1 MKKLALYTAIGI
13 LLAGCSQQTE
23 KGDFEIKAHIDNAP
37 LGTVYLEE
45 LTLQE
50 AKIVDTV
57 ILKDASG
64 KFTLKGIVPE
74 QALYRIRFG
83 ETNKFILLGLDAGTM
98 EIEGDFNHLELAKIE
113 DSEASTEIQ
122 QLLNEASAKNKSL
135 TEDMQALDSLH
146 QLNTPDSVLQ
156 PKVEALK
163 AKEKELE
170 QYVLHSAT
178 TTKSPAVAVFAL
190 SMVNTETILSD
201 KKIVEDA
208 KKRFPT
214 NTLLASLTNKLT
226 EIDQQKNAAQQAA
239 TGGEGE
245 DANMTSVKIG
255 QEAPEFS
262 LPDPSGKKISL
273 SSFRG
278 KYVLVD
284 FWASWCKPCRME
296 NPNVVKAYNE
306 FKNKNFTVLGVSL
319 DKKKEAWQ
327 DAIKTDGLSWT
338 HVSDLQFWESAIVP
352 LYGINSIPT
361 NMLLDPQ
368 GKVLAIGLR
377 GEALDAKLKELLK

>member
-1 MKKLALYTAIGI
+1 MKKLALYTTIGI
-13 LLAGCSQQTE
+13 FLAGCAQPTE

-57 ILKDASG
+57 NLKDASG

-98 EIEGDFNHLELAKIE
+98 EIDGDFNHLELVKI
-113 DSEASTEIQ
+113 DNSEASSEIQ
-122 QLLNEASAKNKSL
+122 QLLNEASAKNRSL
-135 TEDMQALDSLH
+135 TEDMKALDSLH
-146 QLNTPDSVLQ
+146 QLKTPDSVLQ
-156 PKVEALK
+156 PKIDALH

-170 QYVLHSAT
+170 QYVLHTAT
-178 TTKSPAVAVFAL
+178 TTKSPAVAVFAM
-190 SMVNTETILSD
+190 SMVNTETLLAD
-201 KKIVEDA
+201 KQAIADA

-214 NTLLASLTNKLT
+214 NTLVTSLTGKLT
-226 EIDQQKNAAQQAA
+226 EIEQKTAQQGAGA
-239 TGGEGE
+239 SEEE
-245 DANMTSVKIG
+245 DANMTNVKIG
-255 QEAPEFS
+255 QEAPDFS
-262 LPDPSGKKISL
+262 LPDMSGKKISL
-273 SSFRG
+273 SSLRG

-296 NPNVVKAYNE
+296 NPNVVKAFNTY
-306 FKNKNFTVLGVSL
+306 KSKNFTVLGVSL
-319 DKKKEAWQ
+319 DKKKEAWA
-327 DAIKTDGLSWT
+327 DAIKTDGLTWN
-338 HVSDLQFWESAIVP
+338 HVSDLQFWESAVVP

-368 GKVLAIGLR
+368 GKVVAVGLR
-377 GEALDAKLKELLK
+377 GEALEAKLQELLK

>member
-1 MKKLALYTAIGI
+1 MKKLALYAAIGI
-13 LLAGCSQQTE
+13 LLAGCSQPTE

-83 ETNKFILLGLDAGTM
+83 ETNKFILLGLDAGKM

-113 DSEASTEIQ
+113 NSEASVEIQ

-135 TEDMQALDSLH
+135 TDDMRTLDSLH
-146 QLNTPDSVLQ
+146 QAKTPDSILQ
-156 PKVEALK
+156 PKVAALQ

-170 QYVLHSAT
+170 QYVLHAAT

-190 SMVNTETILSD
+190 SMVNTQTILAD
-201 KKIVEDA
+201 KSIVADA

-214 NTLLASLTNKLT
+214 NTLLASLTSKLT
-226 EIDQQKNAAQQAA
+226 EIEQKDSAQQMAGA
-239 TGGEGE
+239 EQE

-255 QEAPEFS
+255 QEAPDFS
-262 LPDPSGKKISL
+262 LPDLSGKKVSL

-306 FKNKNFTVLGVSL
+306 YKNKNFTVLGVSL
-319 DKKKEAWQ
+319 DKKKEAWA
-327 DAIKTDGLSWT
+327 DAIKTDGLAWN
-338 HVSDLQFWESAIVP
+338 HVSDLQFWESAVVP

-368 GKVLAIGLR
+368 GKVVAVGLR
-377 GEALDAKLKELLK
+377 GEALEAKLKELLN

>member
-1 MKKLALYTAIGI
+1 MKKLALYAAIGI
-13 LLAGCSQQTE
+13 LLAGCSQPTE

-83 ETNKFILLGLDAGTM
+83 ETNKFILLGLDAGKM

-113 DSEASTEIQ
+113 NSEASVEIQ
-122 QLLNEASAKNKSL
+122 QLLNEASAKNRSL
-135 TEDMQALDSLH
+135 TDDMRTLDSLH
-146 QLNTPDSVLQ
+146 KAKTPDSILQ
-156 PKVEALK
+156 PKVQALQ

-170 QYVLHSAT
+170 QYVLHFAT

-190 SMVNTETILSD
+190 SMLNTQTILAD
-201 KKIVEDA
+201 KSIVEDV

-226 EIDQQKNAAQQAA
+226 EIEQKEPAQQMA
-239 TGGEGE
+239 GDEQE
-245 DANMTSVKIG
+245 EANMTSVKIG
-255 QEAPEFS
+255 QEAPDFS

-306 FKNKNFTVLGVSL
+306 YKSKNFTVLGVSL
-319 DKKKEAWQ
+319 DKKKEAWA
-327 DAIKTDGLSWT
+327 DAIKTDGLTWD
-338 HVSDLQFWESAIVP
+338 HVSDLQFWQSAVVP

-368 GKVLAIGLR
+368 GKVVAVGLR
-377 GEALDAKLKELLK
+377 GDALEVKLKELLK

>member
-13 LLAGCSQQTE
+13 LLAGCSQSTE

-57 ILKDASG
+57 NLKDASG

-98 EIEGDFNHLELAKIE
+98 EIEADFNHLEQAKIQN
-113 DSEASTEIQ
+113 SEASAEIQ
-122 QLLNEASAKNKSL
+122 GLLNEATAKNKAL
-135 TEDMQALDSLH
+135 TIEMQTLDSLH
-146 QLNTPDSVLQ
+146 QVKTPDSILQ
-156 PKVEALK
+156 PKVEALQ

-170 QYVLHSAT
+170 QYLLHTISA
-178 TTKSPAVAVFAL
+178 TKSPAVAVFAM
-190 SMVNTETILSD
+190 SMVNTQTLLTD
-201 KKIVEDA
+201 KQVIEDA
-208 KKRFPT
+208 KKRFPS
-214 NTLLASLTNKLT
+214 NTLVTSLTSKLA
-226 EIDQQKNAAQQAA
+226 EVEQKAA
-239 TGGEGE
+239 TQQGAGAGE
-245 DANMTSVKIG
+245 DESNMTNVKIG
-255 QEAPEFS
+255 QEAPDFS

-273 SSFRG
+273 TSLRG

-306 FKNKNFTVLGVSL
+306 YKNKNFTVIGVSL
-319 DKKKEAWQ
+319 DKKKEAWL
-327 DAIKTDGLSWT
+327 DAVKTDGLTWN
-338 HVSDLQFWESAIVP
+338 HVSDLQFWESAVVP

-361 NMLLDPQ
+361 NLLLDPQ
-368 GKVLAIGLR
+368 GKVVAIGLR
-377 GEALDAKLKELLK
+377 GEALEAKLKELLK